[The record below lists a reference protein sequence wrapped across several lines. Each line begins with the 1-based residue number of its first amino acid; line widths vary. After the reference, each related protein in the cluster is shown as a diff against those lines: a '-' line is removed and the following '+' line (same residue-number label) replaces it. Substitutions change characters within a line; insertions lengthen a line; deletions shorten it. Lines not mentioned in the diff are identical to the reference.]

1 MSAIP
6 PNAGVLGSVLQS
18 GAQQT
23 EQTRQTDSDRN
34 AQADRVRQTA
44 GGSDGVL
51 EVEETDAD
59 TQVHHDTGGEGSQG
73 RLDAPPEEE
82 EQAEQAEQTE
92 EGVTVDEHGNPHLD
106 LSV

>member
-6 PNAGVLGSVLQS
+6 PNANALGTVLQS
-18 GAQQT
+18 GAQQA
-23 EQTRQTDSDRN
+23 EQTRQADSDKN
-34 AQADRVRQTA
+34 AQADRAKQTA
-44 GGSDGVL
+44 GASDGVL

-82 EQAEQAEQTE
+82 EQDEQAE
-92 EGVTVDEHGNPHLD
+92 EGVTVDEQGNPHLD

>member
-6 PNAGVLGSVLQS
+6 PNASALGSVLQS
-18 GAQQT
+18 GLQQT

-34 AQADRVRQTA
+34 AQADRAKQTA

-73 RLDAPPEEE
+73 RLDAPPEEDE
-82 EQAEQAEQTE
+82 QPEQAD

-106 LSV
+106 LSG

>member
-6 PNAGVLGSVLQS
+6 PNASALGSVLQS

-23 EQTRQTDSDRN
+23 EQTRQADSDRN

-51 EVEETDAD
+51 VAD
-59 TQVHHDTGGEGSQG
+59 PRFVSPASASSHSS
-73 RLDAPPEEE
+73 A
-82 EQAEQAEQTE
+82 
-92 EGVTVDEHGNPHLD
+92 
-106 LSV
+106 SVPLR